1 MPRPPNSRGGDRQR
15 VWIVA
20 RAAELLALTTTRE
33 RRIRRPLPPVEVAYR
48 MAYVGTVSTHDR
60 EGTVIATKRFAATAN
75 EGPET
80 LLERVAREV
89 CHLIAR

>member
-1 MPRPPNSRGGDRQR
+1 
-15 VWIVA
+15 
-20 RAAELLALTTTRE
+20 
-33 RRIRRPLPPVEVAYR
+33 

-60 EGTVIATKRFAATAN
+60 EGTVIATKRFAATAS